1 MSHST
6 AKALA
11 QGNALSHLLVEKRID
26 FYEAILERDASQS
39 VFLRGW
45 LRRAN
50 QFRA

>member
-11 QGNALSHLLVEKRID
+11 QGIALSHLLLEKRID
-26 FYEAILERDASQS
+26 CYEAILERDASQNG
-39 VFLRGW
+39 VLRGW